1 MKSLF
6 HILKFI
12 KTQHKFKLFLITS
25 AILISGLLEVF
36 GISLII
42 PILSQLIYPEN
53 NFSNYILSYL
63 DVFDPELI
71 IFIIFCLIILIFFI
85 KNIFLIFANWQ
96 IGKFSADISYFTTN
110 IIIKNYLS
118 LDYLA
123 YKKESTSNLIKNIQS
138 EASILGRSIINI
150 LSIYSEIIILTFL
163 IVLITIFKPV
173 LFYSIIISMLF
184 GYLIFFFSKKILLSQ
199 GKKRQL
205 SENSSIQLLNDLSR
219 SYQEI
224 KISDKKNFFLEK
236 ILKEY
241 YAIVKSV
248 FYSSFIQGLPR
259 ILFELI
265 LLIGILIF
273 GLVIY
278 YIYGSYKET
287 FLIISFFT
295 VVSLRVIPSINRVV
309 FNLQQIT
316 FFSPVIKNIENEFK
330 KIKNEEKEKKF
341 EKIVFD
347 NLKFE
352 KVNFKYN
359 ESKKEFIL
367 KDIDIVINRGDSIC
381 IMGPSGSGKST
392 LLNLIMGFIKPN
404 KGEITINNKIN
415 NYENISWFKNIGYVS
430 QSNFL
435 IEDSIKKNV
444 ALGYEDKDINEKKV
458 IKCLL
463 ASGLKDYLES
473 INSNIDLNLGEEG
486 KLISAGQKQRICI
499 ARALYNDPS
508 VLILD
513 EATSSL
519 DQNTEKQILENL
531 VSYENNVTKIIVS
544 HREMAKNYCEKI
556 INLEN
561 GELKMDKKN

>member
-1 MKSLF
+1 MKSLLS
-6 HILKFI
+6 ILKFI

-53 NFSNYILSYL
+53 NLSNYILSYL
-63 DVFDPELI
+63 DMFESEFV

-96 IGKFSADISYFTTN
+96 IGKFSAEISYFTTN

-150 LSIYSEIIILTFL
+150 LSIYSEIVILIFL

-184 GYLIFFFSKKILLSQ
+184 GYLIFFFSKGILLSQ

-248 FYSSFIQGLPR
+248 FYSGFIQGLPR

-278 YIYGSYKET
+278 HIYGSYKET
-287 FLIISFFT
+287 FLIISFFS
-295 VVSLRVIPSINRVV
+295 VVSLRVIPSINRLVY
-309 FNLQQIT
+309 NLQQIT
-316 FFSPVIKNIENEFK
+316 FFSPVIKNVENEFK
-330 KIKNEEKEKKF
+330 KIKTEKKEKNL
-341 EKIVFD
+341 ENIVFD

-359 ESKKEFIL
+359 ESSKQFIL
-367 KDIDIVINRGDSIC
+367 KDINIVINSGDSIC

-392 LLNLIMGFIKPN
+392 LLNLIMGFIRPN
-404 KGEITINNKIN
+404 GGKITINNNIN
-415 NYENISWFKNIGYVS
+415 NYENISWFRNIGYVS

-458 IKCLL
+458 IKCLI

-531 VSYENNVTKIIVS
+531 ASYENNVTKIIVS
-544 HREMAKNYCEKI
+544 HREMAKNYCKKI

-561 GELKMDKKN
+561 GELKIENKN

>member
-1 MKSLF
+1 
-6 HILKFI
+6 
-12 KTQHKFKLFLITS
+12 
-25 AILISGLLEVF
+25 
-36 GISLII
+36 
-42 PILSQLIYPEN
+42 
-53 NFSNYILSYL
+53 
-63 DVFDPELI
+63 
-71 IFIIFCLIILIFFI
+71 
-85 KNIFLIFANWQ
+85 
-96 IGKFSADISYFTTN
+96 
-110 IIIKNYLS
+110 
-118 LDYLA
+118 
-123 YKKESTSNLIKNIQS
+123 
-138 EASILGRSIINI
+138 
-150 LSIYSEIIILTFL
+150 
-163 IVLITIFKPV
+163 
-173 LFYSIIISMLF
+173 MLF

>member
-12 KTQHKFKLFLITS
+12 KTKHKFKLFLITS

-367 KDIDIVINRGDSIC
+367 KDIDIVINKGDSIC

-444 ALGYEDKDINEKKV
+444 ALGHEDKDINEKKV

>member
-42 PILSQLIYPEN
+42 PILSQLIYPEST
-53 NFSNYILSYL
+53 FSNYILIYL
-63 DVFDPELI
+63 NTYDSELV

-96 IGKFSADISYFTTN
+96 IGKFSAEISYFTTN
-110 IIIKNYLS
+110 IIIQNYLS

-150 LSIYSEIIILTFL
+150 LSIYSEIIILIFL
-163 IVLITIFKPV
+163 IILITIFKPV
-173 LFYSIIISMLF
+173 LFYSVIVSLLL
-184 GYLIFFFSKKILLSQ
+184 GYLIFFFSKKILISQ
-199 GKKRQL
+199 GKKRQF
-205 SENSSIQLLNDLSR
+205 SENFSIQLLNDLSR

-236 ILKEY
+236 ILREY
-241 YAIVKSV
+241 YSIVKSV
-248 FYSSFIQGLPR
+248 FYSGFIQSLPR

-265 LLIGILIF
+265 LLIGILVF
-273 GLVIY
+273 GLVIHH
-278 YIYGSYKET
+278 IYGSYKET

-295 VVSLRVIPSINRVV
+295 VVSLRVIPSINRIV

-330 KIKNEEKEKKF
+330 KIKIEKKSTTYEQINF
-341 EKIVFD
+341 N
-347 NLKFE
+347 NLVFE
-352 KVNFKYN
+352 KVNFKYS

-367 KDIDIVINRGDSIC
+367 KNINFKINKGDSIC
-381 IMGPSGSGKST
+381 IMGQSGSGKST

-404 KGEITINNKIN
+404 TGQIMINNQIN

-444 ALGYEDKDINEKKV
+444 ALGCEDKDIDEKKV
-458 IKCLL
+458 IKCLI
-463 ASGLKDYLES
+463 ASGLNEYLQS
-473 INSNIDLNLGEEG
+473 INLNIETNLGEEG

-499 ARALYNDPS
+499 ARALYNNPS

-531 VSYENNVTKIIVS
+531 MTYDNYVTKIIVS
-544 HREMAKNYCEKI
+544 HRESAMKYCDKI
-556 INLEN
+556 LNLEN
-561 GELKMDKKN
+561 GELKMKKDN